1 MYEIIAGVAV
11 GVVLGTISGLI
22 PGIHANTMAGIL
34 LSAQAAVLV
43 VVGPIALSV
52 SMFSALVTHTFLD
65 AVPATFLGVPDPD
78 TAISVLPAHRMCLE
92 GRAEEAVRLSAI
104 GGAVGCAVS
113 MPLFAVFFIL
123 LPSLQGY
130 IDWWIGIILITFA
143 GILILQ
149 SESPEWSF
157 AVFAVSG
164 ILGLLTFRFG
174 WLSWNLLGESSL
186 LMPLLTGLFGISVL
200 LHTKQGEMPSQ
211 EYTGISLSTGDI
223 AKSGT
228 AGTLAGATVGWLP
241 GLSNASA
248 NAILASVFRIE
259 KEGEGFITATGAANT
274 ANAFLALAAFYAL
287 SRTRN
292 GVMVALSLG
301 EIPPVTTLLFA
312 GALAAFAAFIL
323 TVLFSG
329 AAGLFSGIDARKAG
343 YAVIVFVTILCLL
356 FTGPFGLVILVLA
369 TMTGLVPHYI
379 NIRRVPCI
387 GAVMLPVIFWSFG
400 LL

>member
-1 MYEIIAGVAV
+1 MYDIIAGVVV
-11 GVVLGTISGLI
+11 GVFLGTISGLI

-34 LSAQAAVLV
+34 LSAQAAVLA
-43 VVGPIALSV
+43 VVGPVALAV

-78 TAISVLPAHRMCLE
+78 TAVSVLPAHRMCLE

-113 MPLFAVFFIL
+113 MPLFAAFFIL
-123 LPSLQGY
+123 LPSLQVY

-164 ILGLLTFRFG
+164 ILGLLTFRYT

-200 LHTKQGEMPSQ
+200 LHTKQGKMPPQ
-211 EYTGISLSTGDI
+211 EYKGITLPARDI
-223 AKSGT
+223 AKSGA
-228 AGTLAGATVGWLP
+228 AGTIAGAVVGWLP

-259 KEGEGFITATGAANT
+259 REGEGFITATGAANT

-301 EIPPVTTLLFA
+301 AVPPVATLLFA
-312 GALAAFAAFIL
+312 GTLAAFAAFIFTIIL
-323 TVLFSG
+323 SG
-329 AAGLFSGIDARKAG
+329 SASLFSGIDARRMG
-343 YAVIVFVTILCLL
+343 FAVIVFVTLLCLA
-356 FTGPFGLVILVLA
+356 FTGPFGLLILVLA
-369 TMTGLVPHYI
+369 TMTGLVPYYV

-400 LL
+400 LM

>member
-1 MYEIIAGVAV
+1 MYDIFAGVAA
-11 GVVLGTISGLI
+11 GIILGTISGLV
-22 PGIHANTMAGIL
+22 PGVHANTMAGIL
-34 LSAQAAVLV
+34 LSVQGTVLLVIGPAAL
-43 VVGPIALSV
+43 AV

-104 GGAVGCAVS
+104 GGALGCAVS
-113 MPLFAVFFIL
+113 MPLFAAFFIL

-130 IDWWIGIILITFA
+130 IDWWIGIILIAFA

-164 ILGLLTFRFG
+164 ILGLLTFRYS

-200 LHTKQGEMPSQ
+200 LHTKQGEMPPQ
-211 EYTGISLSTGDI
+211 EYKGISLPVGDI

-228 AGTLAGATVGWLP
+228 AGTIAGATVGWLP

-248 NAILASVFRIE
+248 NAILASLFRIE
-259 KEGEGFITATGAANT
+259 REGEGFITATGAANT

-301 EIPPVTTLLFA
+301 EVPPVTTLLFA

-323 TVLFSG
+323 TILLSG
-329 AAGLFSGIDARKAG
+329 SASYFSGIDARKMG
-343 YAVIVFVTILCLL
+343 FAVIVFVTVLCFV

-369 TMTGLVPHYI
+369 TMTGLVPHYV

-400 LL
+400 LM

>member
-1 MYEIIAGVAV
+1 MYDLIAGLAV
-11 GVVLGTISGLI
+11 GLVLGTISGLI

-34 LSAQAAVLV
+34 LSVQGVLLNV
-43 VVGPIALSV
+43 TGASALAV

-65 AVPATFLGVPDPD
+65 AVPATFLGVPDSD

-104 GGAVGCAVS
+104 GGAVGCAMS
-113 MPLFAVFFIL
+113 IPLFVVFFFL
-123 LPSLQGY
+123 LPSLQEY

-157 AVFAVSG
+157 AIFTVSG
-164 ILGLLTFRFG
+164 ILGLLTFRYS

-200 LHTKQGEMPSQ
+200 LYTKRGEMPPQ
-211 EYTGISLSTGDI
+211 DYRGIRLRFREI
-223 AKSGT
+223 AKSGM
-228 AGTLAGATVGWLP
+228 AGTIAGATVGWLP

-248 NAILASVFRIE
+248 NAILASVFKIG
-259 KEGEGFITATGAANT
+259 KDGAGFIAATGAANT

-301 EIPPVTTLLFA
+301 EVPPVTVLIFT
-312 GALAAFAAFIL
+312 GVLAALLAYMLTIFLSGSAA
-323 TVLFSG
+323 V
-329 AAGLFSGIDARKAG
+329 FSGIDARKMG
-343 YAVIVFVTILCLL
+343 FAVIAFVTVLCLG
-356 FTGPFGLVILVLA
+356 FTGPFGIVILILA
-369 TMTGLVPHYI
+369 TMTGLVPHYV
-379 NIRRVPCI
+379 NIRRIPCI

-400 LL
+400 LM

>member
-1 MYEIIAGVAV
+1 MYDIIAGVLI
-11 GVVLGTISGLI
+11 GVILGSISGLI

-34 LSAQAAVLV
+34 LSTQGAVLFI
-43 VVGPIALSV
+43 VGPAALAV

-65 AVPATFLGVPDPD
+65 AVPATFLGIPDPD
-78 TAISVLPAHRMCLE
+78 TAISVLPSHRMCLE

-104 GGAVGCAVS
+104 GGAVGCAIS
-113 MPLFAVFFIL
+113 MPIFAVFYFL

-130 IDWWIGIILITFA
+130 IDWWIGIILIIFA

-157 AVFAVSG
+157 AVFVVSG
-164 ILGLLTFRFG
+164 ILGLLTFRYS

-200 LHTKQGEMPSQ
+200 LYTKQGEMPFQ
-211 EYTGISLSTGDI
+211 EYKGIALSGGDI

-228 AGTLAGATVGWLP
+228 AGTIAGATVGWLP

-292 GVMVALSLG
+292 GVMVALSQG
-301 EIPPVTTLLFA
+301 DIPPVTTLILA
-312 GALAAFAAFIL
+312 GTLAAFAAFMITIL
-323 TVLFSG
+323 LSG
-329 AAGLFSGIDARKAG
+329 SASLFSGIDARKLG
-343 YAVIVFVTILCLL
+343 FAVISFVTILCFA

-369 TMTGLVPHYI
+369 TMTGIVPYYV

-387 GAVMLPVIFWSFG
+387 GAVMIPVICWSFG
-400 LL
+400 LM

>member
-1 MYEIIAGVAV
+1 MYDIIAGVLA
-11 GVVLGTISGLI
+11 GVVLGAISGLI

-34 LSAQAAVLV
+34 LSTQAAVLAV
-43 VVGPIALSV
+43 IGPAALAV

-113 MPLFAVFFIL
+113 MPLFAAFFIL

-157 AVFAVSG
+157 AVFSVSG
-164 ILGLLTFRFG
+164 ILGLLTFRYS

-200 LHTKQGEMPSQ
+200 LNTKQGEMLPQDYKGITLPSR
-211 EYTGISLSTGDI
+211 DI

-259 KEGEGFITATGAANT
+259 REGEGFITATGAANT

-301 EIPPVTTLLFA
+301 EVPPVSVLLFA
-312 GALAAFAAFIL
+312 GALAAFAAFMLTIIL
-323 TVLFSG
+323 SGSASLFSG
-329 AAGLFSGIDARKAG
+329 LDARKMG
-343 YAVIVFVTILCLL
+343 FAVIAFVTALCLV
-356 FTGPFGLVILVLA
+356 FTGPFGIVILVLA
-369 TMTGLVPHYI
+369 TMTGLVPHYV

-400 LL
+400 LM

>member
-1 MYEIIAGVAV
+1 MYDIIAGVAI
-11 GVVLGTISGLI
+11 GLVLGTISGLI

-34 LSAQAAVLV
+34 LSVQGALLAIAGPAAL
-43 VVGPIALSV
+43 AV

-65 AVPATFLGVPDPD
+65 AVPAAFLGVPDAD
-78 TAISVLPAHRMCLE
+78 TAISVLPSHRMCLE
-92 GRAEEAVRLSAI
+92 GRAGEAVRLSAI
-104 GGAVGCAVS
+104 GGAFGTAIS
-113 MPLFAVFFIL
+113 LPLFAAFYFI

-157 AVFAVSG
+157 AVFMVSG
-164 ILGLLTFRFG
+164 ILGLLTFRYS
-174 WLSWNLLGESSL
+174 WLSWNTLGDSSF

-200 LHTKQGEMPSQ
+200 LHTKQGKMPPQ
-211 EYTGISLSTGDI
+211 EYKGISLPLRDI

-228 AGTLAGATVGWLP
+228 AGTVAGAVVGWLP

-248 NAILASVFRIE
+248 NAVLASLFRIE

-274 ANAFLALAAFYAL
+274 ANAFLALAAFYAI

-292 GVMVALSLG
+292 GVMVALSQG
-301 EIPPVTTLLFA
+301 DIPPVTTLLFA
-312 GALAAFAAFIL
+312 GALAAFAAYIL
-323 TVLFSG
+323 TIILSG
-329 AAGLFSGIDARKAG
+329 SASLFSGIDARKLG
-343 YAVIVFVTILCLL
+343 FAVIGFVTILCLV

-369 TMTGLVPHYI
+369 TMTGLVPYYV
-379 NIRRVPCI
+379 NIRRIPCI
-387 GAVMLPVIFWSFG
+387 GAVMLPVICWSFG

>member
-1 MYEIIAGVAV
+1 MYDIIAGVAI
-11 GVVLGTISGLI
+11 GIVLGTISGLI

-34 LSAQAAVLV
+34 LSVQGAVLV
-43 VVGPIALSV
+43 IVGPAALAV

-78 TAISVLPAHRMCLE
+78 TAISVLPSHRMCLE

-104 GGAVGCAVS
+104 GGAFGCAIS
-113 MPLFAVFFIL
+113 MPLFIAFFFF
-123 LPSLQGY
+123 LPSLQEY
-130 IDWWIGIILITFA
+130 IDWWIGIILVTFA

-157 AVFAVSG
+157 AVFTVSG
-164 ILGLLTFRFG
+164 ILGLFTFRYS

-186 LMPLLTGLFGISVL
+186 LMPLLTGLFGVSVL
-200 LHTKQGEMPSQ
+200 LHTKQGEMPPQ
-211 EYTGISLSTGDI
+211 DYGGIHLPFRDI
-223 AKSGT
+223 AKCGA
-228 AGTLAGATVGWLP
+228 AGTIAGATVGWLP

-248 NAILASVFRIE
+248 NAILATVFKIG
-259 KEGEGFITATGAANT
+259 KDGGGFITATGAANT

-301 EIPPVTTLLFA
+301 EVPSVIVLLFA
-312 GALAAFAAFIL
+312 GALAALAAYLL
-323 TVLFSG
+323 TIALSGSAALFSG
-329 AAGLFSGIDARKAG
+329 LDARKTG
-343 YAVIVFVTILCLL
+343 FAVIAFVTVLCLA

-369 TMTGLVPHYI
+369 TMTGLVPHYV

-400 LL
+400 LV